1 MFTIESYIAKRY
13 REIDDELRASGL
25 SVEQIRSAKNTIR
38 RQAEANV
45 DAERATPSASSVR
58 PEPIFKPRPVGNI
71 FKRDLEDARRRQ
83 REERILGGR
92 TGQERSMHT
101 GHMLWKQAQ
110 RKPAPAAPKR
120 IKYKTAESALSTE
133 SQTFLAGSGEGLG
146 ILRERWDRLDELEAE
161 ARAMGDLEL
170 RGEVKQGA
178 LVECRR

>member
-1 MFTIESYIAKRY
+1 M
-13 REIDDELRASGL
+13 
-25 SVEQIRSAKNTIR
+25 SAKNTIR

-45 DAERATPSASSVR
+45 DAERATPRASSVR

-83 REERILGGR
+83 REERTLGGH
-92 TGQERSMHT
+92 ERSMHT
-101 GHMLWKQAQ
+101 AHMLWKQAP
-110 RKPAPAAPKR
+110 RKPAPAPPKR

-161 ARAMGDLEL
+161 VRAMGDLEL